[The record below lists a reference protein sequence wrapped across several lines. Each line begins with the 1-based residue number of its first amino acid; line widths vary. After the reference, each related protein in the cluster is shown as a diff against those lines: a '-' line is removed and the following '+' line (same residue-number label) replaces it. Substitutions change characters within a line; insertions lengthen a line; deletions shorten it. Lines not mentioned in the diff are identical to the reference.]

1 MTLCFRNLPIKTVA
15 FFLGLMSTSLPTS
28 ATVMSDSSI
37 VLDDTP
43 STVKNNKICA
53 IYPHL
58 KDSYWLSVNFGMVS
72 ESHKFGIDLKV
83 FESGGYPN
91 LNKQRQQLVRCRE
104 WGADAIILGT
114 VSPQAYIDQIP
125 KLIGSIPL
133 FSTVNKLDLGPLD
146 KPLFKGAV
154 GVDWYWMGYNAGQ
167 YLANKHPKG
176 SGNVNIAWLPGPKMS
191 GGTKPSNT
199 GFYDA
204 IKVSDVTIV
213 STLWAD
219 NDKEL
224 QRNLVQ
230 QVLEQTEVDYIVGS
244 AVAIEAAISEVRAAG
259 KEKEIGLISFYFSH
273 GIYRALLRN
282 KVLFTSTDK
291 MVLQGRLSIRQA
303 HAFLNEI
310 PYNTKQSPTIETL
323 TPYSLNST
331 FTHDSLSP
339 SEFRPIF
346 SVVHEE

>member
-1 MTLCFRNLPIKTVA
+1 MLSTPIVTQA
-15 FFLGLMSTSLPTS
+15 
-28 ATVMSDSSI
+28 AE
-37 VLDDTP
+37 
-43 STVKNNKICA
+43 KICA

-58 KDSYWLSVNFGMVS
+58 KDSYWLSVNYGMVS
-72 ESHKFGIDLKV
+72 ESKLYGIDLKV

-91 LNKQRQQLVRCRE
+91 LNKQRQQLANCRD

-114 VSPQAYIDQIP
+114 VSPQAYMDQIP
-125 KLIGSIPL
+125 KLIGDIPL
-133 FSTVNKLDLGPLD
+133 FSTVNKLYLGEQD
-146 KPLFKGAV
+146 KPQFKGSV

-167 YLANKHPKG
+167 YLAQQHPKG
-176 SGNVNIAWLPGPKMS
+176 SGNVKIAWLPGPKMS
-191 GGTKPSNT
+191 GGTKPSNN

-204 IKVSDVTIV
+204 IQDSDVTIV

-230 QVLEQTEVDYIVGS
+230 QVLEETTVDYIVGS

-259 KEKEIGLISFYFSH
+259 KEKDIRLVSFYFSH
-273 GIYRALLRN
+273 GIYRALLRD

-303 HAFLNEI
+303 HAFLNKI
-310 PYNTKQSPTIETL
+310 PYSTNESPTIETL
-323 TPYSLNST
+323 TPNSLKNT
-331 FTHDSLSP
+331 ITRDSLSP
-339 SEFRPIF
+339 SEFRPTF
-346 SVVHEE
+346 SVTHEQ